1 MTLRW
6 GQLASLIADTMS
18 VADADPVGPT
28 KEDAPVLKADAVAAA
43 ALIADDADDGGN
55 GDGMSVVGGAGPHG

>member
-1 MTLRW
+1 
-6 GQLASLIADTMS
+6 MS

-55 GDGMSVVGGAGPHG
+55 GDGMAVVGGAGPHG